1 MRISHISTTHTGGA
15 GIAARNLNSI
25 LTSHSID
32 SKFLALEQADFFMG
46 LNEISMSRNF
56 FERARSG
63 IYGNVQNRLSK
74 KSFFSLA
81 SYSPTSASRR
91 ITVESKS
98 RILHIH
104 NWYNITNLSEIAKL
118 IDNGAKVV
126 ITLHDERLYTGGC
139 HSTLGCNKFQTFCDS
154 CPGLASIFRSFPSR
168 NLKIAEENF
177 ESLFSEATFI
187 APSKWIMKQAKAS
200 KLLYK
205 SRIEF
210 IPNIIKPPTQQISSY
225 NEKEGIRLGFAAID
239 PTSYIKGGAF
249 FQKATDFSLRNPNQ
263 LKVVKMS
270 DFTRDSDLFWGAIDF
285 LCVPSNADNSP
296 NVIHE
301 AKLLGIPVL
310 ATQVGGIPELLD
322 KNFDIELES
331 PEAELDS
338 VVTRMKKNLQLLEN
352 PESRRLSISTFH
364 KLVGSALDDH
374 IVLYSE
380 ILKSH

>member
-1 MRISHISTTHTGGA
+1 
-15 GIAARNLNSI
+15 
-25 LTSHSID
+25 
-32 SKFLALEQADFFMG
+32 
-46 LNEISMSRNF
+46 
-56 FERARSG
+56 
-63 IYGNVQNRLSK
+63 
-74 KSFFSLA
+74 
-81 SYSPTSASRR
+81 
-91 ITVESKS
+91 
-98 RILHIH
+98 
-104 NWYNITNLSEIAKL
+104 
-118 IDNGAKVV
+118 
-126 ITLHDERLYTGGC
+126 
-139 HSTLGCNKFQTFCDS
+139 
-154 CPGLASIFRSFPSR
+154 
-168 NLKIAEENF
+168 
-177 ESLFSEATFI
+177 
-187 APSKWIMKQAKAS
+187 
-200 KLLYK
+200 
-205 SRIEF
+205 
-210 IPNIIKPPTQQISSY
+210 
-225 NEKEGIRLGFAAID
+225 
-239 PTSYIKGGAF
+239 
-249 FQKATDFSLRNPNQ
+249 
-263 LKVVKMS
+263 MS